1 MKKMFPPG
9 YQNNCSV
16 PIHILGHMNR
26 TSCAQVHGLQ
36 QSHCGNNWENTWS
49 ALCALRLDRICS
61 SVLIMSSLIRD
72 VTNYSTGYMNEA
84 IVK

>member
-9 YQNNCSV
+9 YQNNSSV

-36 QSHCGNNWENTWS
+36 QSHCGNS
-49 ALCALRLDRICS
+49 Q
-61 SVLIMSSLIRD
+61 
-72 VTNYSTGYMNEA
+72 GKH
-84 IVK
+84 IVFMITYRHM